1 MEKTLD
7 RLDANKSCGSDSME
21 AKFLKIG
28 AQVIAPSLTAIF
40 NASLKTGI
48 FPDDWKTAVVTPVFK
63 KGDRSEASNY
73 RPISL
78 LPCVSKVLEELV
90 FKQLSLHLES
100 HNLLPDCQYGL
111 RKQRSTED
119 ATMLLADNIL
129 TVKDSGLCSGAV
141 FLDLIKAFD
150 TVHHCRMLKK
160 LEAAGVE
167 QKSLSVFR
175 SYLSNRSQV
184 VRKGNEYS
192 TPVRYLLGVPQGSKL
207 GPLLFIL
214 YTSDV
219 INAVSHCRLLLY
231 TDDSCLYSSGP
242 SFQSVTA
249 QLQSDIDNLSNWF
262 NKNLLQLNG
271 LKTELVLFK
280 KFCDK

>member
-1 MEKTLD
+1 
-7 RLDANKSCGSDSME
+7 
-21 AKFLKIG
+21 
-28 AQVIAPSLTAIF
+28 
-40 NASLKTGI
+40 
-48 FPDDWKTAVVTPVFK
+48 
-63 KGDRSEASNY
+63 
-73 RPISL
+73 
-78 LPCVSKVLEELV
+78 
-90 FKQLSLHLES
+90 
-100 HNLLPDCQYGL
+100 
-111 RKQRSTED
+111 
-119 ATMLLADNIL
+119 MLLADNIL
-129 TVKDSGLCSGAV
+129 TAKDSGLCSGAV
-141 FLDLIKAFD
+141 FLDLSKAFD

-167 QKSLSVFR
+167 QKSLLWFC

-192 TPVRYLLGVPQGSKL
+192 TPVRCLRGVPQGSRL

-231 TDDSCLYSSGP
+231 ADDSCLYSFGP

-249 QLQSDIDNLSNWF
+249 QLQADIDNLSIWF

-271 LKTELVLFK
+271 LKTELVVFK
-280 KFCDK
+280 KFRDKQARSEFFVKVNSHPLFAVTHARSLESNLMKT